1 MNEVIDF
8 PALPGN
14 AQVMGEAQLR
24 EQIRRSLATVCGVYL
39 KSPDA
44 LQVLDA
50 MHQLD
55 TAIALIR
62 AHWAI
67 TQGREQ

>member
-1 MNEVIDF
+1 MSEVIDF
-8 PALPGN
+8 PTMTTN
-14 AQVMGEAQLR
+14 TQVMGEAQLR

-39 KSPDA
+39 KSPNA
-44 LQVLDA
+44 PEVLDA
-50 MHQLD
+50 MQQLD

-67 TQGREQ
+67 TGGRE